1 MLNEDEIAKVFN
13 ELLESDRKE
22 LIKSQRNKI
31 DALIFLGVT
40 RAKVQLKKAI
50 KAGNKKNSAVK
61 RGLEFYLDGNML
73 DPEFSFLPRTK
84 EIRSS

>member
-1 MLNEDEIAKVFN
+1 MLNENEIAKVFK
-13 ELLESDRKE
+13 ELIESDREE

-50 KAGNKKNSAVK
+50 KAGNKKNSGVK

-84 EIRSS
+84 EI